1 METNTKKHPILNRIL
16 TALNISLEVILALIA
31 LGFIIGLYGVLS

>member
-1 METNTKKHPILNRIL
+1 LNRVL

-31 LGFIIGLYGVLS
+31 LGFIIGLYGILS

>member
-1 METNTKKHPILNRIL
+1 MKTTTKKHPILNRVL

-31 LGFIIGLYGVLS
+31 LGFIIGLYGILS